1 VKILVEALCAEFGGI
16 RTYVEHLLRA
26 WPGEFPDDELHVIV
40 RDDSDLPLAPGI
52 HRHAVAIPRL
62 GPLGRPVAQ
71 TRHLRRLTKQ
81 LRPDVVLA
89 TLPSTTSLRVDAP
102 MAVVVYDLRHAL
114 RPEQFSRQTRILRAI
129 SYRRGYALADGI
141 ISISQRSLDDL
152 HDLHPRTRRTP
163 SVVAHLGAD
172 HVDEWVAA
180 PSDDTR
186 PMALAFGHQSNKN
199 TDLLLAAWQELAEA
213 GQPPARLLVL
223 GLGEQRRAEVAA
235 ELGRRGL
242 TQDVR
247 LSPFV
252 SDEEFH
258 GLFAGADVIVF
269 PSDFEGFGLPVPE
282 GMRLGVPVVIG
293 PEKATQ
299 EVAGGHAVVMRSW
312 SAPDLAAAV
321 EQALATTPEQRA
333 EARRFAERYSW
344 AATARTTRTMLSD
357 LAAGRPTAVP
367 TTPQGA

>member
-1 VKILVEALCAEFGGI
+1 MKILVEALCAEFGGI

-26 WPGEFPDDELHVIV
+26 WPAEFPDDELHVIV
-40 RDDSDLPLAPGI
+40 RDDSDLPVPPGV
-52 HRHAVAIPRL
+52 HRHAVAIPPL

-71 TRHLRRLTKQ
+71 TRHARRLTKQ
-81 LRPDVVLA
+81 LRPDAVLA

-114 RPEQFSRQTRILRAI
+114 RPDQFSRQTRILRAI

-152 HDLHPRTRRTP
+152 HELHPRTRKTP
-163 SVVAHLGAD
+163 AVVAHLGAD
-172 HVDEWVAA
+172 HVDEWAAA

-199 TDLLLAAWQELAEA
+199 TDLLLAAWQHLTGGGKA
-213 GQPPARLLVL
+213 PARLLVL
-223 GLGEQRRAEVAA
+223 GLGERRRAEVAA

-242 TQDVR
+242 AKDVS
-247 LSPFV
+247 LAPFV

-299 EVAGGHAVVMRSW
+299 EVAGGHAVVMASW
-312 SAPDLAAAV
+312 SAQDLATAV
-321 EQALATTPEQRA
+321 DRALAMTPVQRA
-333 EARRFAERYSW
+333 EARRFADRYTW
-344 AATARTTRTMLSD
+344 AATVRTTRTMLND
-357 LAAGRPTAVP
+357 LAAGRSATVP
-367 TTPQGA
+367 TSPQGA